1 MNPDYENEVHED
13 FEVGTVC
20 NTLKYNVNV
29 LGYEVN
35 VWVLLLVV
43 AVVLGV
49 VWFQGRHNRFPTLS
63 DISLSSTSSMADIA
77 KQMGGYSINT
87 PSFIRNL

>member
-13 FEVGTVC
+13 FQVGTVC

-29 LGYEVN
+29 LGFEVN

-43 AVVLGV
+43 AVILGTT
-49 VWFQGRHNRFPTLS
+49 WFYGKNDRLPTLS
-63 DISLSSTSSMADIA
+63 DISLSTTSSMRDIA

>member
-1 MNPDYENEVHED
+1 MNQNYENEVQEN

-29 LGYEVN
+29 LGFDVN

-43 AVVLGV
+43 AVILGAT
-49 VWFQGRHNRFPTLS
+49 WFYGKHNRLPGLS
-63 DISLSSTSSMADIA
+63 DISLSSTSSMGDIA
-77 KQMGGYSINT
+77 RQMGGYSINT